1 MAEPLKNKY
10 GPEVPRRIGRMLAAA
25 WPKFPA
31 RAFLADALDGYE
43 SLELMPRARQVAS
56 ALHRHL
62 PPDYPRAI
70 AILLESL
77 GPRSAPTSDLGLG
90 SFLYLPHV
98 FFVAAHGLGHFEE
111 SMRAQYEL
119 TQRFT
124 AEFSIRAYLVHHRE
138 ATLERLAQWSGDPD
152 VHVRRLVSEGTRPRL
167 PWAPRLRE
175 FQRDPTPVLALL
187 ERLKDDPELYVRRS
201 VANNLNDIGKD
212 HPQRLVEVA
221 RRWMRGATP
230 QRRWIVGHAL
240 RSAVKRADPG
250 ALAVMGFGVGTPVRL
265 RAVSIAPA
273 RPTLGGAVTIGFEL
287 HNASRQPQRVLVDLR
302 VHFVKSAGATG
313 AKVFKLKA
321 VSLEPGASVALR
333 KTISLAPLT
342 TRKHYA
348 GQHRVEALLN
358 GESRALG
365 SFELRGA

>member
-1 MAEPLKNKY
+1 MAEPLKNRY
-10 GPEVPRRIGRMLAAA
+10 GAEVPRRIGTMLEAA
-25 WPKFPA
+25 WPQFPT
-31 RAFLADALDGYE
+31 RAFLADALAGYDA
-43 SLELMPRARQVAS
+43 LELMPRARQVAT
-56 ALHRHL
+56 AMHRHL

-70 AILLESL
+70 SILLDSL
-77 GPRSAPTSDLGLG
+77 GPPAPHTGDLGLG

-98 FFVAAHGLGHFEE
+98 FYVATQGLGHFEE
-111 SMRAQYEL
+111 SMHAQYEL
-119 TQRFT
+119 TRRFT
-124 AEFSIRAYLVHHRE
+124 AEFSIRAYLVQHRE
-138 ATLERLAQWSGDPD
+138 ATLARLAQWSEDPD

-240 RSAVKRADPG
+240 RSAIKRADPG
-250 ALAVMGFGVGTPVRL
+250 ALAVMGFGSGTPVKL
-265 RAVSIAPA
+265 RAVAIAPA
-273 RPTLGGAVTIGFEL
+273 RPRLGGSVTIGFEL
-287 HNASRQPQRVLVDLR
+287 HNAGRQPQRVLADLR
-302 VHFVKSAGATG
+302 VHFVKSSGGTG

-321 VSLEPGASVALR
+321 VTLEPGASVALR
-333 KTISLAPLT
+333 KKVSLAPLT
-342 TRKHYA
+342 TRRHYA
-348 GQHRVEALLN
+348 GRHRVEALLN

-365 SFELRGA
+365 CFELRGA

>member
-10 GPEVPRRIGRMLAAA
+10 GPEVPRRIGTMLASA
-25 WPKFPA
+25 WPMFPT
-31 RAFLADALDGYE
+31 RAYLADALAGYE
-43 SLELMPRARQVAS
+43 SLELMPRARQIAS
-56 ALHRHL
+56 ALQRHL
-62 PPDYPRAI
+62 PQDYPRAI
-70 AILLESL
+70 AILLDSL
-77 GPRSAPTSDLGLG
+77 RPRTPHTSDLGLG

-98 FFVAAHGLGHFEE
+98 FFVAEQGLGHFEE

-119 TQRFT
+119 TRRFT

-138 ATLERLAQWSGDPD
+138 ATLARLAQWSQDPD

-167 PWAPRLRE
+167 PWAARLRE

-212 HPQRLVEVA
+212 HPQRLVAVA

-240 RSAVKRADPG
+240 RSAIKRGDPG
-250 ALAVMGFGVGTPVRL
+250 ALAVMGFGVGTPVTL
-265 RAVSIAPA
+265 RAVAIAPA
-273 RPTLGGAVTIGFEL
+273 RPRLGGAVTIGFEL
-287 HNASRQPQRVLVDLR
+287 HNPGRQLRRVLADLR
-302 VHFVKSAGATG
+302 VHFVKAGGGTG

-321 VSLEPGASVALR
+321 VSLEPGATVALR
-333 KTISLAPLT
+333 KKISLAALT
-342 TRKHYA
+342 TRRHYA
-348 GQHRVEALLN
+348 GRHRVEALLN
-358 GESRALG
+358 GETRVLG
-365 SFELRGA
+365 SFELRDA